1 MGDFS
6 TYLFAQPSFSEGVGR
21 VLDFGDTL
29 TVYNTSASPDEA
41 DAMAL
46 RMDFEAVGADL
57 RLEIE
62 GTGCGARQQLPTP
75 R

>member
-1 MGDFS
+1 M
-6 TYLFAQPSFSEGVGR
+6 
-21 VLDFGDTL
+21 LDFGDTL

-57 RLEIE
+57 RLAIE